1 MIALLNLFSRLPF
14 SVLHRVSDGIFLVL
28 YSGLRY
34 RRKVVRENLALAFP
48 EKSEIERARIERL
61 FYRNFADTL
70 IETLK
75 AFTMS
80 EEELRSRIRFVSGDL
95 ARDLWQ
101 KQVNIAG
108 ISSHL
113 ANWEFLAQSL
123 ALDFEHLCYGVY
135 KPLSSKRMNE
145 AIVTSRERFGMKLV
159 PMMRVRRALK
169 EHQGRPYLLG
179 LLSDQAPHDY
189 EKAFEVVFLGQKT
202 FVVPG
207 PGILTVQL
215 GLTPIWGWM
224 RRIGRS
230 QFEWG
235 AEVLST
241 EPPEGGFSESDREQ
255 IERIARVHRISA
267 DQAGRALAL
276 IQRYSE
282 RLEAQIKMAPQDWLW
297 SHRRWKSRNQGGS
310 AL

>member
-1 MIALLNLFSRLPF
+1 MIAVLRLVSRLPF
-14 SVLHRVSDGIFLVL
+14 SVLHRVSDLLFLIL
-28 YSGLRY
+28 YYGLRY
-34 RRKVVRENLALAFP
+34 RRTVVRENLARAFP
-48 EKSEIERARIERL
+48 EKTEAGRAAIEKH
-61 FYRNFADTL
+61 FYRNFTDIL
-70 IETLK
+70 IETIK
-75 AFTMS
+75 AFTLS

-101 KQVNIAG
+101 KQVNVAG

-123 ALDFEHLCYGVY
+123 ALDFEHMCYGVY
-135 KPLSSKRMNE
+135 KPLSAKRMNE
-145 AIVTSRERFGMKLV
+145 AVVSSRERFGMKLV

-169 EHQGRPYLLG
+169 EHEGRPYLLG

-241 EPPEGGFSESDREQ
+241 ELPEGGFSESDREQ
-255 IERIARVHRISA
+255 IARIARVHRVTPE
-267 DQAGRALAL
+267 QAGRALAL

-297 SHRRWKSRNQGGS
+297 SHRRWKSRG
-310 AL
+310 